1 MGALVNQLM
10 IYCCCCN
17 EEIKSQILF
26 MLGSAPCWYL
36 IFRYDKADEREVSIS
51 FDVDLTFQAQ
61 ACVTAFMLIGETYIS
76 FELTFECF
84 VS

>member
-1 MGALVNQLM
+1 MEGFVNVVTFLPTYVTGQWKMGALVNQLM

-36 IFRYDKADEREVSIS
+36 IFRYDKVDEREVSIS
-51 FDVDLTFQAQ
+51 FDVDLTF
-61 ACVTAFMLIGETYIS
+61 
-76 FELTFECF
+76 
-84 VS
+84 